1 MVSFFVVPTLLVHTL
16 PFLPFLFFS
25 FCQSCEFVSVSWKD
39 KMEKERNG
47 IHVIFMFLFLENR
60 VGRVWKNSCFFFFFF
75 SFFSFFLFLF
85 FFFFSFLFLFL
96 FSFSFSFSLSF
107 LSFLFISYFLKQ
119 IHLCIVQCFF
129 FSCRI
134 KLLNV
139 ITHHTSH
146 WHRFVTQKER
156 GERRE
161 RKRVHLYVGY
171 CVVMCWV
178 LRVWI
183 IVRWWNRRGEGWMIL
198 KLKNKEMIKRR
209 RGIPKDWARFY
220 CRYFTEEAWLVRG
233 QHNTTAG
240 SILMSWD
247 NLTCCVCASN
257 NLLLWAAGT
266 YDRQTTGLL
275 WDDCLI

>member
-1 MVSFFVVPTLLVHTL
+1 MYQRFWYTHCLSFLSC
-16 PFLPFLFFS
+16 FS
-25 FCQSCEFVSVSWKD
+25 VSVSLASLSLYLGKIKWK
-39 KMEKERNG
+39 KRETEFTWSSRFFFWKIVSEEFEKTL
-47 IHVIFMFLFLENR
+47 VFSFFFFLF
-60 VGRVWKNSCFFFFFF
+60 FFFFFF
-75 SFFSFFLFLF
+75 SFFL
-85 FFFFSFLFLFL
+85 FFSFLFLFL
-96 FSFSFSFSLSF
+96 FSFL
-107 LSFLFISYFLKQ
+107 FLFLFPFCHFYSYLIFWNRFTFALSG
-119 IHLCIVQCFF
+119 VF

-146 WHRFVTQKER
+146 WHRFVNKKER

-161 RKRVHLYVGY
+161 RERVHLCVGY

-240 SILMSWD
+240 SILVSWD

-257 NLLLWAAGT
+257 DLLLWAAGT